1 MGENMNSGRYHV
13 GMIVTHP
20 KKPEWGPGKV
30 QAVKG
35 NQLVVYFR
43 DLREQKPGD
52 AQKTLSLD
60 HVQLDIASNQSD
72 PWLDNL
78 PPYEEGQGPPKAIRL
93 TMAQGIEAFLGRFP
107 AGFAD
112 QRYLNHPEMQ
122 ERQYKWKAHL
132 RYVELLGDGQF
143 ERLLSHKQHHELV
156 TRVLAVESQVN
167 VLSVYEKVAFRDAL
181 KDRRAASDYLQTLSK
196 LLKAGPSEEACSA
209 HFDAVN
215 NLPAEVGKSRVAT
228 WPVATIMPYLAQPD
242 VFMFLKPDATKKC
255 AERLNFNLCYDA
267 RPNWLTYS
275 KLLAMCDVLMEYLKP
290 HGARDMID
298 LQSFIWCIEN
308 EPDSGL

>member
-1 MGENMNSGRYHV
+1 MNVGQYHV

-20 KKPEWGPGKV
+20 KKPEWGPGKI
-30 QAVKG
+30 QAVKE

-60 HVQLDIASNQSD
+60 YVQLDIAPVQSD

-78 PPYEEGQGPPKAIRL
+78 PPYEEGQAPPKAIRL
-93 TMAQGIEAFLGRFP
+93 TMAEGIERFLDRFP
-107 AGFAD
+107 AGFGD
-112 QRYLNHPEMQ
+112 KKYLNDPNFG
-122 ERQYKWKAHL
+122 ERQYKWEAHVSF
-132 RYVELLGDGQF
+132 VESLGNGQF
-143 ERLLSHKQHHELV
+143 GRLLSRKRHDELV
-156 TRVLAVESQVN
+156 VRVLAVESRVN
-167 VLSVYEKVAFRDAL
+167 LLSIYEKAAFRDAL
-181 KDRRAASDYLQTLSK
+181 KDQRAASAYLQTLSQ
-196 LLKAGPSEEACSA
+196 LLKAGPSEGACSA
-209 HFDAVN
+209 YFEATN

-242 VFMFLKPDATKKC
+242 VFMFLKPEVTRKC

-290 HGARDMID
+290 YGARDMID
-298 LQSFIWCIEN
+298 LQSFIWCIEI